1 MLSTSGLSIPQ
12 VTKWATQQRRLC
24 REGRILVATGAEAS
38 HGEGASGE
46 EVDGLRAEAGGWTG
60 KREVLDSLA

>member
-1 MLSTSGLSIPQ
+1 M
-12 VTKWATQQRRLC
+12 
-24 REGRILVATGAEAS
+24 ATGAEAS

-46 EVDGLRAEAGGWTG
+46 EVGGLRAEAGGWTG